1 MPSTTDRVLQ
11 YLDDHA
17 AEIVVELAELVRIP
31 SVSGSDEE
39 NTVQHLLA
47 ARMAEIGMDV
57 DAWQIPLDATLAEPD
72 FPGVEVERRE
82 AWGVVGRLPG
92 RDTGPS
98 LLLNAHVDV
107 VPTGDPATWGGEP
120 PFGGRVTASTVHGRG
135 ACDMKAGVVASL
147 WAARACAALR
157 VPLAGPLLLGTVI
170 GEEDGGLGTYA
181 LLRRGWR
188 ADACIIPEPTSL
200 DIAPGNCGAL
210 SFRILV
216 PGRAAHASRRLT
228 GVSAIEKFVPLF
240 AAVRRLEA
248 ERNAMKHPLTTRW
261 DLPLAIEIGTVSAGE
276 WASSVPDLL
285 TAEGRMGVALGE
297 EPAAARQAFE
307 AAVVAACADDPWLRD
322 HPARVQ
328 WWGGQFAPGLTDADA
343 EIVQVVRR
351 AHAAVSPQAQATWAT
366 PYGSDLRLMHG
377 IGGVPTVHYGPGDL
391 ALAHGP
397 EESVEIAEVLTATR
411 ALALAVLDHCG
422 QLGRGA

>member
-1 MPSTTDRVLQ
+1 VPSTTERVLQ

-17 AEIVVELAELVRIP
+17 AEIVAELAELVRVP

-39 NTVQHLLA
+39 NAIQHLLA

-57 DAWQIPLDATLAEPD
+57 DAWPIPLEATLAEPE

-92 RDTGPS
+92 RDGGPS

-107 VPTGDPATWGGEP
+107 VPTGEPATWAEA
-120 PFGGRVTASTVHGRG
+120 PFGGRVTGSTVHGRG
-135 ACDMKAGVVASL
+135 ACDMKAGLVAAL
-147 WAARACAALR
+147 WVARACAALR
-157 VPLAGPLLLGTVI
+157 VPLAGALLLGTVI

-216 PGRAAHASRRLT
+216 PGRAAHASRRT
-228 GVSAIEKFVPLF
+228 SGVSAIEKFLPLF
-240 AAVRRLEA
+240 DALRRLEA
-248 ERNAMKHPLTTRW
+248 KRNAVRHPLTTRW
-261 DLPLAIEIGTVSAGE
+261 ELPLAIEVGTVSAGE

-285 TAEGRMGVALGE
+285 TAEGRMGVALDE
-297 EPAAARQAFE
+297 EPAAARSALEE
-307 AAVVAACADDPWLRD
+307 AVAAACADDPWLRE

-328 WWGGQFAPGLTDADA
+328 WWGGQFAPGLTDVDA
-343 EIVQVVRR
+343 EIVRVVRH
-351 AHAAVSPQAQATWAT
+351 AHAAVSPHPQAMWAT

-377 IGGVPTVHYGPGDL
+377 IGGVPTVHYGPGDV

-397 EESVEIAEVLTATR
+397 AESVEIAEVLTAAR
-411 ALALAVLDHCG
+411 VLALAVLDHCG
-422 QLGRGA
+422 QVGRGA

>member
-31 SVSGSDEE
+31 SVSGSAEE

-57 DAWQIPLDATLAEPD
+57 DVWQIPLDATLAEQD

-248 ERNAMKHPLTTRW
+248 ERNAVKHPLTTRW
-261 DLPLAIEIGTVSAGE
+261 DLPLSIEIGTVSAGE

-366 PYGSDLRLMHG
+366 RYGSDLRLMHG